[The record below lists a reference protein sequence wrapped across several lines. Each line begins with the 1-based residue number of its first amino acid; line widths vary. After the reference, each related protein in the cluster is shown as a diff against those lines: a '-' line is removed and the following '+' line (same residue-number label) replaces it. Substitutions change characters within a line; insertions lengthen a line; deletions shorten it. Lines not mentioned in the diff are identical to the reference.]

1 MPSWMN
7 HKPESKFSGEKA
19 TASDVQI
26 VVVQALSHVRLF
38 LTPETAAHQSSGLHC
53 LPEIAQIH
61 VHSVGDA
68 I

>member
-1 MPSWMN
+1 MK
-7 HKPESKFSGEKA
+7 HKLELSFLGEISI
-19 TASDVQI
+19 TLDVQI

-61 VHSVGDA
+61 VHLVGDA